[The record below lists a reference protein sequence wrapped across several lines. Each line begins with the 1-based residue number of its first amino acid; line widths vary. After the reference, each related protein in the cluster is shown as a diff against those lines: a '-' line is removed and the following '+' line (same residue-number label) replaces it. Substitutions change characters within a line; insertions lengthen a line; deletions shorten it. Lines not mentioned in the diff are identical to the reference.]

1 MLEWKWGNPLLSGY
15 SNKPQKGYIEIE
27 PDAGLPFRRL
37 MYSDIQDIV
46 TASFSL
52 TRTEYIY
59 FMSWYKT
66 ELRQGSLPFLMY
78 DCRYGI
84 KRTARIVGDVPQY
97 QSNSNRQNLSLTIAF
112 ESSIIY
118 EEKYLTVDENS
129 ILLVNEDD
137 ALLVNYGL
145 RI

>member
-15 SNKPQKGYIEIE
+15 TNKPQKGYIEIE

-37 MYSDIQDIV
+37 VFSDIQDLV

-118 EEKYLTVDENS
+118 EEKYLTASANNT
-129 ILLVNEDD
+129 LLVNEND